1 MKLKQI
7 SLFLENKPGY
17 IGQACRILAD
27 AGVNIATASLAD
39 TADYGI
45 LRILTKDDECAK
57 EALEKRDFVVK
68 ISEVVAVAVP
78 HQPGGLADVLEIV
91 GKGGYNIEYM
101 YGFFRHENFAVI
113 VFRFDDPDSAIDL
126 LTKNEIKVMGP
137 SDLFD

>member
-7 SLFLENKPGY
+7 SIFLENKPGHVS
-17 IGQACRILAD
+17 QSCRILAD

-45 LRILTKDDECAK
+45 LRILTKDDDQAK
-57 EALEKRDFVVK
+57 EALEKSGFVVK
-68 ISEVVAVAVP
+68 VSEVVAVAVP

-91 GKGGYNIEYM
+91 GEVGHNIEYM
-101 YGFFRHENFAVI
+101 YGFFRQENYAVI
-113 VFRFDDPDSAIDL
+113 VFRFDDPDSAIEL
-126 LTKNEIKVMGP
+126 LVKRGIKVMAP